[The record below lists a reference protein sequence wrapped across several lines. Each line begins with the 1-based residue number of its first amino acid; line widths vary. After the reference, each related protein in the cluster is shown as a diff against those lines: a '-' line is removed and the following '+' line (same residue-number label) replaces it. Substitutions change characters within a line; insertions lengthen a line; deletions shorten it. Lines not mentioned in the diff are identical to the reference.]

1 MIEKYLPLFLS
12 SVFLTHFF
20 FSSLLLFSPTAAIS
34 HHPLTSLVSVNAV
47 LKRTYAVASTVENI
61 HHLGSSDASPTLT
74 AEYVLQL
81 ASGHVPEMGG
91 LVANTCVCL
100 KILLRCI
107 VIFLLNKKCEIC
119 CSLFYDFDC
128 VGCSLLYNLHSLSTK
143 ILNMYSTDAK
153 VITCLKITL
162 YIILYVKKGYSK
174 L

>member
-1 MIEKYLPLFLS
+1 MIEKYLLLFLS

-20 FSSLLLFSPTAAIS
+20 FSSLLFFSPTEAIS

-74 AEYVLQL
+74 AEYVLHL

-91 LVANTCVCL
+91 LVPNTCVCL
-100 KILLRCI
+100 KLLLHCI
-107 VIFLLNKKCEIC
+107 VLNKKCEIC